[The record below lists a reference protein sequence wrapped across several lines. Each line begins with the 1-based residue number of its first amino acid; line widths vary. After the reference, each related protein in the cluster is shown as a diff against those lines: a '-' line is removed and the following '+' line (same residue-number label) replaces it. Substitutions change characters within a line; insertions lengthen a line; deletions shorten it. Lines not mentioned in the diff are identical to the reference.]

1 LGIAPVHYQSRL
13 FQHLHVTRCAAL
25 TDTQHLHNFAD
36 AMRVTVGK
44 QPDRGKSRWL
54 GQSGKNCENH
64 EAPLSCAYA
73 HKLDGRTLT
82 QINLRTT

>member
-1 LGIAPVHYQSRL
+1 
-13 FQHLHVTRCAAL
+13 
-25 TDTQHLHNFAD
+25 
-36 AMRVTVGK
+36 MRVTVGK